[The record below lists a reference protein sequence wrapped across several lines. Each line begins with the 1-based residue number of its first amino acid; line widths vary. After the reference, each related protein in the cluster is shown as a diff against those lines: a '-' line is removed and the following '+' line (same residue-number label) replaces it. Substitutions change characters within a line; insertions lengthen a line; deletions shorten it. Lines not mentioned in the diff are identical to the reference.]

1 MDLIDDLVLSK
12 LTVNTILTGHHAL
25 LFFLTGMIFPYPIT
39 PTIRNQKVMPLK
51 R

>member
-12 LTVNTILTGHHAL
+12 LTVNTILTGAL